1 MAFANAAFEKAILPD
16 NCSLCSQGGQF
27 YNNWKLA
34 EAHLP
39 DNSTLVPADVFSGCF
54 SLKKVNIPSKA
65 ITIGEFAFDQVK
77 MSNIDFPETLES
89 IGQNAFQTCNRLTS
103 VVFPASLK
111 SLGDRAF
118 ALCGSLTSIWCKATV
133 PPEYIQ
139 ASGYESDGTPFTRVN
154 PLTPVYIP
162 VGTKQ
167 QYMAAPGWDYMTNF
181 IETDNFPSAGMG
193 CIEIDAKGQNDNTY
207 DLFGRTVEM
216 PMPGNIY
223 IKHGKKFI
231 QK

>member
-1 MAFANAAFEKAILPD
+1 MQQAHI
-16 NCSLCSQGGQF
+16 CS
-27 YNNWKLA
+27 
-34 EAHLP
+34 
-39 DNSTLVPADVFSGCF
+39 
-54 SLKKVNIPSKA
+54 
-65 ITIGEFAFDQVK
+65 
-77 MSNIDFPETLES
+77 
-89 IGQNAFQTCNRLTS
+89 
-103 VVFPASLK
+103 FPASLK

-181 IETDNFPSAGMG
+181 IETDNFP
-193 CIEIDAKGQNDNTY
+193 I
-207 DLFGRTVEM
+207 GRYGYLYWKSTQKDMTTILTIYSGRKVET
-216 PMPGNIY
+216 PVPGNIY
-223 IKHGKKFI
+223 IRTAKVRPS
-231 QK
+231 